1 MKETFFYKNKVKQ
14 QYWEIFKLKYKV
26 IKNYILM
33 YCKRTYSCE
42 GIKNWC
48 NNLILSMYYGVK
60 WKQIIAGYQFKL

>member
-1 MKETFFYKNKVKQ
+1 MKEAFFYKNTVKQ

-42 GIKNWC
+42 GIKN
-48 NNLILSMYYGVK
+48 
-60 WKQIIAGYQFKL
+60 